1 MKLKRLFSIL
11 ALAIFGAS
19 SVGIGASL
27 LNRAP
32 IEANAEEAPK
42 TWMFRVQLDLGMASP
57 NMEGNAFEPNPVEK
71 VQFRC
76 WGDGGFT
83 KTVEAQHIIFDTYD
97 YYGAN
102 ISFADA
108 DVIKGAQW
116 VLTQKGIGD
125 KYSVDITK
133 FGSSTTTTLDK
144 NIDFTTIE
152 WTFANSWDGDK
163 RV

>member
-57 NMEGNAFEPNPVEK
+57 NMEGNAF
-71 VQFRC
+71 
-76 WGDGGFT
+76 G
-83 KTVEAQHIIFDTYD
+83 
-97 YYGAN
+97 
-102 ISFADA
+102 
-108 DVIKGAQW
+108 
-116 VLTQKGIGD
+116 LTQLKRSSSIIG
-125 KYSVDITK
+125 
-133 FGSSTTTTLDK
+133 
-144 NIDFTTIE
+144 E
-152 WTFANSWDGDK
+152 MAA
-163 RV
+163 

>member
-76 WGDGGFT
+76 WGDGGLLRPSKHNT
-83 KTVEAQHIIFDTYD
+83 LYLILMIITVQTFHLPMLM
-97 YYGAN
+97 
-102 ISFADA
+102 SS
-108 DVIKGAQW
+108 KGPN
-116 VLTQKGIGD
+116 G
-125 KYSVDITK
+125 
-133 FGSSTTTTLDK
+133 F
-144 NIDFTTIE
+144 
-152 WTFANSWDGDK
+152 
-163 RV
+163 